1 MDTDYDKYYNKGH
14 NCDICAN
21 LYLCG
26 RDGDAVGCKRYDA
39 GLDCEF
45 DKLTESNTFFIGKGD
60 IFNDRSSS

>member
-26 RDGDAVGCKRYDA
+26 RDGDAVGCKRHDA

-45 DKLTESNTFFIGKGD
+45 DKLTESD
-60 IFNDRSSS
+60 I